1 MSKKELAARM
11 LDNGIARFWSAAGG
25 RYKGVRILAYHRVLD
40 DEPGSFPFDDEVISA
55 RTEAFREQM
64 KFARRNFDIVSF
76 RDLRQCETEGRAW
89 PERGLIVTFDDGYSD
104 NYSNAFPVLEEMG
117 IPATIFLTTS
127 HIGQKKLFWWDQIAY
142 SVKQAS
148 RRSIHYPELSSEP
161 VSLASAADRRRAIG
175 MILDYVKEI
184 PEETRLRFQDRL
196 YRDLDARVPDAFAD
210 RMHLSWDE
218 VRAMSARGIDFGSHT
233 MTHPILSNVTG
244 EQLEEEVSA
253 SKKAIEQNT
262 GKEVLAFAY
271 PAGRVSRFNKI
282 VQEAVARAG
291 YAYAVSYEEGL
302 ALQNHSDRYRLS
314 RIHVER
320 GHSPSLF
327 RANVMFPGLMFK
339 QELAVYA
346 SVALAFSSWV

>member
-1 MSKKELAARM
+1 MTKKELAARM
-11 LDNGIARFWSAAGG
+11 LDNGIARYWSVAGG

-40 DEPGSFPFDDEVISA
+40 DEPGSFPFDDDVISA

-64 KFARRNFDIVSF
+64 QFARRNFDIVSF
-76 RDLRQCETEGRAW
+76 GDLRRCDAEGRAW

-104 NYSNAFPVLEEMG
+104 NYSNAFPVLKEMG

-142 SVKQAS
+142 SVKHAS
-148 RRSIHYPELSSEP
+148 RRSIHYPELSSGP
-161 VSLASAADRRRAIG
+161 VSLASTADRRRALG
-175 MILDYVKEI
+175 VILGYIKGI
-184 PEETRLRFQDRL
+184 PEDMRLRFQDRL
-196 YRDLDARVPDAFAD
+196 YRDLDARVPDALAD

-218 VRAMSARGIDFGSHT
+218 VRAMSARGIEFGSHT
-233 MTHPILSNVTG
+233 MTHPILANVTR

-253 SKKAIEQNT
+253 SKKAIERKT

-282 VQEAVARAG
+282 VQEMVSRAG

-302 ALQNHSDRYRLS
+302 ALQNHNNRYCLS

-327 RANVMFPGLMFK
+327 RANVMFPGLMFR
-339 QELAVYA
+339 QELAAYA
-346 SVALAFSSWV
+346 SAALAFSGRV